1 MACFKVPVHHLF
13 LQSGATTIS
22 STIIPPDNFVKAK
35 INVYLRMTT
44 KKTPAGKGG
53 EEPAG
58 EKEEMLQQNANRIS
72 RFYSLAICSML
83 SFAFLNA
90 NIMPYSN
97 KKISY

>member
-1 MACFKVPVHHLF
+1 MGPFIMYPC
-13 LQSGATTIS
+13 LQNRATTIS
-22 STIIPPDNFVKAK
+22 STIIPPDSFVKAK

-83 SFAFLNA
+83 SFAFLDA